1 MTARADSSQT
11 VEVADATSLRP
22 LLVTSAEA
30 ARILS
35 IGRTAVYQLI
45 WSGELTPIHIG
56 RSVRISVDELETFV
70 QRRLEV

>member
-11 VEVADATSLRP
+11 VEVAGAAELRP
-22 LLVTSAEA
+22 LLVTSTEA

>member
-1 MTARADSSQT
+1 MTARADLSQT
-11 VEVADATSLRP
+11 VEVAGAAELRP

>member
-11 VEVADATSLRP
+11 VEVTDATSLRP

-70 QRRLEV
+70 QRRLKV

>member
-11 VEVADATSLRP
+11 VEVTDAASLRP

-56 RSVRISVDELETFV
+56 RSVRISIDELETFV

>member
-11 VEVADATSLRP
+11 VEVAGAAELRP

>member
-1 MTARADSSQT
+1 MTARAGSSQT
-11 VEVADATSLRP
+11 VEVADAAQLRP

-70 QRRLEV
+70 RRRLEV